1 MTRAQTN
8 GKLKQDFLNM
18 PERLSVSV
26 LPGLIKVTAILVLLL
41 STLAG
46 RAESAMYSCMAPVPE
61 SIGITLA
68 GTLKDSQGA
77 PITNG
82 WIFID
87 AARPRVGPGFL

>member
-1 MTRAQTN
+1 MTHAPTN
-8 GKLKQDFLNM
+8 GQLKQDFLNT
-18 PERLSVSV
+18 PERLSASKFS
-26 LPGLIKVTAILVLLL
+26 GFTKTATLLLLLL

-46 RAESAMYSCMAPVPE
+46 RAESVMYSCMAPVPE

-68 GTLKDSQGA
+68 GTLKDSQGT

-82 WIFID
+82 WVFID